1 MATGVLISDRIWH
14 SENPIFYYQVE
25 YEAERPDVNS
35 PTVRVRFAVTMRT
48 TQTSGFYYY
57 PLYFKNTI
65 DNVQRTIVENF
76 GNDVGT
82 GVQSYTYTSD
92 WISFESTGTSLTV
105 GITPM
110 CGCTESHTSY
120 DEGTITFDAYVE
132 PQQYANFTEHYVS
145 GTGLESI
152 TINWNADA
160 SVDWVQ
166 YSLNGGGW
174 VDTSGLSYTI
184 GGLSPNTQYSIK
196 TKIRRTDSQ
205 LWTESGTI
213 YGTTKDIARLVSYPN
228 FNLGDSVTVT
238 YNNPSGSDIQVGIYD
253 LNGSVGY
260 APYRSCSGS
269 SYTFNFTDTELDNIY
284 KALGTANSGKFK
296 VFISTAG
303 AYIDAQE
310 VVITL
315 TGNQKTSHTNVS
327 GTYKRAKRW
336 VNVNGTW
343 RRAVRWVNVNGTWR
357 RCI

>member
-1 MATGVLISDRIWH
+1 M
-14 SENPIFYYQVE
+14 
-25 YEAERPDVNS
+25 
-35 PTVRVRFAVTMRT
+35 
-48 TQTSGFYYY
+48 
-57 PLYFKNTI
+57 
-65 DNVQRTIVENF
+65 
-76 GNDVGT
+76 
-82 GVQSYTYTSD
+82 
-92 WISFESTGTSLTV
+92 
-105 GITPM
+105 
-110 CGCTESHTSY
+110 
-120 DEGTITFDAYVE
+120 
-132 PQQYANFTEHYVS
+132 
-145 GTGLESI
+145 
-152 TINWNADA
+152 
-160 SVDWVQ
+160 Q